1 MPGHSRSQV
10 PTVLPEGWKSA
21 NIRASSR
28 FFQESCLIGI
38 HGGKLQPLAGR
49 SNKAIVAEEKSV
61 IPEPPP
67 IGEFSGVPKPMEI
80 VMAICVLFE
89 CPGVTQAQYD
99 EALKKLTG
107 GRAGKALADW
117 SAPGLLS
124 HVAGPTPNG
133 WRVVDVWESEAD
145 LMKFAG
151 VLMPI
156 LKSLGFPEISP
167 EIIPAH
173 NFVKS

>member
-1 MPGHSRSQV
+1 LDTQAGHAGCGPLIPYQSCGNGRACPAIRVS
-10 PTVLPEGWKSA
+10 PAPACCRKAGKSA
-21 NIRASSR
+21 NIRRRFSR
-28 FFQESCLIGI
+28 S
-38 HGGKLQPLAGR
+38 
-49 SNKAIVAEEKSV
+49 
-61 IPEPPP
+61 
-67 IGEFSGVPKPMEI
+67 EFSGAPKQMEI
-80 VMAICVLFE
+80 LMAVCVLFE

-99 EALKKLTG
+99 EALKKVTG
-107 GRAGKALADW
+107 GRAGNALADW

-133 WRVVDVWESEAD
+133 WRVVDVWASEAD

-156 LKSLGFPEISP
+156 LKSLGFPDITP

-173 NFVKS
+173 NFVKN